1 MKKYLKFILITLSS
15 VLILNCTEK
24 KENTK
29 IKVIDNGLEKSLS
42 TYWTDIELYSRY
54 KKFLTLNLDDGSNDM
69 EISLDI
75 NDSTS
80 TIIGY
85 KTKDGELILMY
96 RGNVIGLEKT
106 EYKKLSNDNSNKHLS
121 YEIFE
126 TSSVMVLSYIKKI
139 IIYEV
144 DGYKCGSFINLEMY
158 DNEGKLLLKKDG
170 KLKYLSICD

>member
-1 MKKYLKFILITLSS
+1 MKKYIKFILISLSS
-15 VLILNCTEK
+15 VLIVNCTER

-29 IKVIDNGLEKSLS
+29 IKVIDNGLEKSLT
-42 TYWTDIELYSRY
+42 TYWTDFQLYSRY
-54 KKFLTLNLDDGSNDM
+54 KKSLTLNQDDGSNDM

-96 RGNVIGLEKT
+96 RGNVIALEKS
-106 EYKKLSNDNSNKHLS
+106 EYKKTSNDNSNKYLS

-126 TSSVMVLSYIKKI
+126 TSPVMILSYIKKI
-139 IIYEV
+139 IIYEG

-170 KLKYLSICD
+170 RLKNI